1 MSMRWVGFFSGL
13 LPLWLAASEAA
24 AACGQTEGCS
34 GGPARIM
41 LIVDASSP
49 TLNVGN
55 EAGGEGLTA
64 WDVIRE
70 AVAGDGD
77 TLYDAEVEPS
87 GLVASQVTHFGLA
100 VFGNDAP
107 DPGEAEI
114 LVDYAPC
121 SEPRVEWSLD
131 PRSSC
136 FDPGCTDPWA
146 GPPITWTFQ
155 DGSEIDPPGFAEPT
169 MSHMPRCDGNGM
181 ACEGS
186 SRFVEPAIEDVTSH
200 RSAYASATPY
210 VEDAST
216 HYVNVLVITGLY
228 DGNDDDVR
236 IALEDAFDAGIT
248 TYVIAYGE
256 LASSPSQEF
265 DDQLTLM
272 ADAGSGATI
281 GYLTATDAN
290 GLSGALEIIVD
301 ALDLPCCATI
311 DCSQVGGADSGADAT
326 DTSDPDAGADW
337 GGADGTAGDAD
348 GSASGSMSASGS
360 ASMSAGGS
368 DGDGSASPT
377 DTAGEIDD
385 DGGCTCRSA
394 SGSVPSWSWLAAL
407 GLLRR
412 RRRGR
417 LA

>member
-1 MSMRWVGFFSGL
+1 MRWVGFSAGL
-13 LPLWLAASEAA
+13 LSLGLAASEAS
-24 AACGQTEGCS
+24 AACGQDMGCS

-55 EAGGEGLTA
+55 AAGGEGLTA
-64 WDVIRE
+64 WDVVRE
-70 AVAGDGD
+70 VVAGEGE
-77 TLYDAEVEPS
+77 TLYDAEVEPA

-100 VFGNDAP
+100 VFGDDMP

-114 LVDYAPC
+114 LVEYAPC

-136 FDPGCTDPWA
+136 LDPGCTDPWG

-181 ACEGS
+181 ICEGS
-186 SRFVEPAIEDVTSH
+186 GRFVELAIEEVTSH
-200 RSAYASATPY
+200 VAGYESATPY
-210 VEDAST
+210 VHDGT
-216 HYVNVLVITGLY
+216 TRYVNVLVITGPY
-228 DGNDDDVR
+228 DGTDDDVR
-236 IALEDAFDAGIT
+236 IALESAFDAGIT
-248 TYVIAYGE
+248 TYVVAYGE
-256 LASSPSQEF
+256 LAASPTLEF
-265 DDQLTLM
+265 DAELVAM
-272 ADAGSGATI
+272 ADAGSGGAI
-281 GYLTATDAN
+281 EHLLAGNA
-290 GLSGALEIIVD
+290 GELSNALREIVAD
-301 ALDLPCCATI
+301 LDLPCCATI
-311 DCSQVGGADSGADAT
+311 DCSHVGGADSGADDT

-348 GSASGSMSASGS
+348 GSASMSD
-360 ASMSAGGS
+360 SMSAGGS

-385 DGGCTCRSA
+385 DGGCTCRSGA
-394 SGSVPSWSWLAAL
+394 GSVPAWMWLAAL

>member
-1 MSMRWVGFFSGL
+1 MSMRWVAFCTGL
-13 LPLWLAASEAA
+13 LPVWLAASEAA
-24 AACGQTEGCS
+24 AACGQNEGCS

-41 LIVDASSP
+41 VIVDASSP
-49 TLNVGN
+49 TLNVGT

-70 AVAGDGD
+70 VVAGEGE
-77 TLYDAEVEPS
+77 TLYDAEVEPA
-87 GLVASQVTHFGLA
+87 GPVASQVTHFGLA
-100 VFGNDAP
+100 VLGSDAP
-107 DPGEAEI
+107 APGEAEI

-136 FDPGCTDPWA
+136 LEPGCTDPWG

-155 DGSEIDPPGFAEPT
+155 DGSQVDPPGFAEPT
-169 MSHMPRCDGNGM
+169 QSHMPRCDGDGN

-186 SRFVEPAIEDVTSH
+186 ARFVEPAIEEVTSH

-210 VEDAST
+210 VEDAT
-216 HYVNVLVITGLY
+216 TRYVNVLVITGPY
-228 DGNDDDVR
+228 DGTDDDVR
-236 IALEDAFDAGIT
+236 IALEEAFDAGIT
-248 TYVIAYGE
+248 TYVVAYGE
-256 LASSPSQEF
+256 LAASPTPEF
-265 DDQLTLM
+265 DAQLVLM
-272 ADAGSGATI
+272 ADAGSGDTI
-281 GYLTATDAN
+281 DHLAAAHAGE
-290 GLSGALEIIVD
+290 LSNALRTIV
-301 ALDLPCCATI
+301 AELDLPCCATI
-311 DCSQVGGADSGADAT
+311 DCAYAGGADSGADGT
-326 DTSDPDAGADW
+326 DTADPDAGADW
-337 GGADGTAGDAD
+337 GGADGTAGDTD
-348 GSASGSMSASGS
+348 GSAS
-360 ASMSAGGS
+360 ASMSAG

-385 DGGCTCRSA
+385 DGGCTCRSG
-394 SGSVPSWSWLAAL
+394 SESVPAWSWVVAL

>member
-1 MSMRWVGFFSGL
+1 MMRRLVGFCVGL
-13 LPLWLAASEAA
+13 SSLVLGPSEAA
-24 AACGQTEGCS
+24 AACSQDEDCT

-55 EAGGEGLTA
+55 EAGGQGLTA

-70 AVAGDGD
+70 ALAGDGD
-77 TLYDAEVEPS
+77 TLYDAPVDAP
-87 GLVASQVTHFGLA
+87 GPVASQVTHFGVA
-100 VFGNDAP
+100 VFGSDTP

-136 FDPGCTDPWA
+136 LEPGCTDPWG

-155 DGSEIDPPGFAEPT
+155 DGSQIDPPGFAERT
-169 MSHMPRCDGNGM
+169 RSHMPRCDGNGM

-186 SRFVEPAIEDVTSH
+186 TRFVELAIDEVTSH

-210 VEDAST
+210 VEDAT
-216 HYVNVLVITGLY
+216 TRYVNVLVITGPY
-228 DGNDDDVR
+228 DGTDDDVR
-236 IALEDAFDAGIT
+236 IALEDAFDGGIT

-256 LASSPSQEF
+256 LATSPTPEF
-265 DDQLTLM
+265 DDQLVLM
-272 ADAGSGATI
+272 ADAGSGNSI
-281 GYLTATDAN
+281 EYLVATDAD
-290 GLSGALEIIVD
+290 GLDSVLRIIVD
-301 ALDLPCCATI
+301 DLELPCCATI
-311 DCSQVGGADSGADAT
+311 DCSQVGGADSGADGT

-348 GSASGSMSASGS
+348 GSV
-360 ASMSAGGS
+360 SMSAGGS

-385 DGGCTCRSA
+385 DGGCTCRSTPA
-394 SGSVPSWSWLAAL
+394 AGYAWPWLVAL
-407 GLLRR
+407 ALLRR
-412 RRRGR
+412 RRGR
-417 LA
+417 A

>member
-1 MSMRWVGFFSGL
+1 MMGRFVGVCIGL
-13 LPLWLAASEAA
+13 SSLLLVEPEAE
-24 AACGQTEGCS
+24 AACGQNDDCT

-49 TLNVGN
+49 TLNVGT
-55 EAGGEGLTA
+55 EAGEEGLTA

-70 AVAGDGD
+70 VVAGEGE
-77 TLYDAEVEPS
+77 TLFDAPVEPP
-87 GLVASQVTHFGLA
+87 GPVASQVTHFGLA
-100 VFGNDAP
+100 VFGNATP

-121 SEPRVEWSLD
+121 SEPRVEWALD

-136 FDPGCTDPWA
+136 IEPGCTDPWA

-155 DGSEIDPPGFAEPT
+155 DGSQIDPPDFAERT

-186 SRFVEPAIEDVTSH
+186 ARFVEPAIEEVTSH

-210 VEDAST
+210 VEDST
-216 HYVNVLVITGLY
+216 TRYVNVLVITGPY
-228 DGNDDDVR
+228 DGADDDVR

-248 TYVIAYGE
+248 THVVAYGA
-256 LASSPSQEF
+256 LAASPTPEF
-265 DDQLTLM
+265 DDQLVLM
-272 ADAGSGATI
+272 ANAGSGNAI
-281 GYLTATDAN
+281 GPLVAADADELASTLRVLVN
-290 GLSGALEIIVD
+290 S
-301 ALDLPCCATI
+301 LDLPCCATI
-311 DCSQVGGADSGADAT
+311 DCSQVGGADSGADGT

-348 GSASGSMSASGS
+348 GSASASA
-360 ASMSAGGS
+360 SAGGS

-394 SGSVPSWSWLAAL
+394 PAAGHAWPWLLAL
-407 GLLRR
+407 VWLR

-417 LA
+417 TSPGASS